1 MGVADEIWQ
10 AFITA
15 HPEVA
20 HGHWSL
26 QEVNQKMA
34 AFMQARN
41 QQPLPD
47 FEDLSPQQ
55 MHLLL
60 SDPWGSS
67 SPLCLLPEMEDSL
80 LDQIP
85 FFRLMEVL
93 YQHLLVQP
101 IKLTPKGNLPLALC
115 RELYERKL
123 LVQEDIEKGITKKIS
138 EDNVAFLQALKTGL
152 LLSPFVKKRQNTLSL
167 TKAGGQALAK
177 KRSVL
182 FKQVLQDYTH
192 RFNWAYLDQAQTPA
206 GQFGWA
212 YSLYLVHCYGSQWQS
227 TDFYAAKVL
236 KAFPHLREP
245 IPSSRLAGSYL
256 EFERV
261 YRWRFVEQFAHWFV
275 LVELQ
280 EQPRRFYDPDP
291 LLIRKTP
298 LLDSLLRF
306 TL

>member
-1 MGVADEIWQ
+1 MGVAYEIWQ
-10 AFITA
+10 AFLTA
-15 HPEVA
+15 HPEVTQ
-20 HGHWSL
+20 GHLSL
-26 QEVNQKMA
+26 EEVNQKMA

-47 FEDLSPQQ
+47 FEGLSPQQ
-55 MHLLL
+55 MHPLL

-67 SPLCLLPEMEDSL
+67 SPLCLLPELADSL

-85 FFRLMEVL
+85 FFVLMEIL

-101 IKLTPKGNLPLALC
+101 IKLTLKGNLPLALC
-115 RELYERKL
+115 RELYECKL
-123 LVQEDIEKGITKKIS
+123 LVQEDIELGITKKIS
-138 EDNVAFLQALKTGL
+138 EDNVAFLQALKVGL
-152 LLSPFVKKRQNTLSL
+152 MLSPFVKKRQNALWL

-177 KRSVL
+177 QRSVL

-212 YSLYLVHCYGSQWQS
+212 YSLYLVHRYGSQWQN

-236 KAFPHLREP
+236 RAFPHLREP
-245 IPSSRLAGSYL
+245 IPSSRLAGSWL

-261 YRWRFVEQFAHWFV
+261 YRWRFVEQFAHWFG

-280 EQPRRFYDPDP
+280 QHSRQAYDPDP
-291 LLIRKTP
+291 LLMRKAP
-298 LLDSLLRF
+298 LLDGLLSF